1 MFPAPQPGCAAPG
14 DAALAQEPDPLV
26 EAFVQQVMAPY
37 AACLPPEAAAE
48 LREVLEVVLETHPGV
63 APVVDR
69 LRRLRPPARSGA
81 RPKRGGGEP

>member
-1 MFPAPQPGCAAPG
+1 MSPTPQRGRATPDGAASDQG
-14 DAALAQEPDPLV
+14 PDPLV
-26 EAFVQQVMAPY
+26 EAFVEQAMAPY
-37 AACLPPEAAAE
+37 GACLPPEAAAE
-48 LREVLEVVLETHPGV
+48 LREILEAVLETHPAV